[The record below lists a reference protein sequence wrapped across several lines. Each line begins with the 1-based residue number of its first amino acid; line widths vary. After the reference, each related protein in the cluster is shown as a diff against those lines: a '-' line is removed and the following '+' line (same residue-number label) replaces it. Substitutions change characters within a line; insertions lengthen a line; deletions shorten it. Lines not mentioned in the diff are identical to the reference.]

1 VFQVS
6 IVAAIKRFEHSRKL
20 ARGFN
25 ASFVAL
31 IPKKTDPLIISDYR
45 PLSLLGCL
53 YKIIAKLLAN
63 RLSQVMSKII
73 SVNQLAF
80 LKGRQIVDSVLI
92 ANEIA
97 NYAKRKGMKL
107 MLHKVDFEKA
117 FDSVNWDFLISI
129 MEQMGFGRKWC
140 DWIK

>member
-1 VFQVS
+1 MFQVS